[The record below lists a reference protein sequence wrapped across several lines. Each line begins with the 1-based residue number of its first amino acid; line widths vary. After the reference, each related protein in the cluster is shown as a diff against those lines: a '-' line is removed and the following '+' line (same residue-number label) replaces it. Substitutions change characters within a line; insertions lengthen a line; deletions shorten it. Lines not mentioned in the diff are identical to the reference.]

1 MVGFGGI
8 GGGGPT
14 AMANGGETGAG
25 VGAILGLGESFPCC
39 RVLMSGLQGLQHLGD
54 GDDGSTLVSGT

>member
-1 MVGFGGI
+1 
-8 GGGGPT
+8 
-14 AMANGGETGAG
+14 MANGGETGAG

-39 RVLMSGLQGLQHLGD
+39 RVLVSGLQGSQRLGD